1 VLGSL
6 WGGRERDVQSCVEG
20 LLVQDLELDEMHVN
34 GVGLRGGVDPFPHFH
49 GAFYR
54 ELPHGTQPSPILQKQ
69 HGRIVVAVVELPE
82 PDLSMPQ
89 NRSRR
94 IVAGVAL
101 LLL

>member
-1 VLGSL
+1 LQG
-6 WGGRERDVQSCVEG
+6 GGRKRDVPCSVER

-34 GVGLRGGVDPFPHFH
+34 GVGIRGGVDPFPHFH
-49 GAFYR
+49 RAFHR
-54 ELPHGTQPSPILQKQ
+54 ELPHGIQPSPILQKR
-69 HGRIVVAVVELPE
+69 HGRVVVAVVELPE

-101 LLL
+101 LVLVL